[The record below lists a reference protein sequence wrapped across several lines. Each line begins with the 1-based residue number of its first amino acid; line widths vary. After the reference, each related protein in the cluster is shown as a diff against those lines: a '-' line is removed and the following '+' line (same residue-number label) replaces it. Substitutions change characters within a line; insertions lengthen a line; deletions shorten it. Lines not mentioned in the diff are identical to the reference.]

1 MTRAWRRRMRRGVMW
16 SVVLVLLGGMTIGID
31 GSGPDIPRVRST
43 TPAIA
48 SLLAEA
54 ESRSATFRDLLRTIE
69 ATDGIVYV
77 EPGVCRHGVRACLSL
92 SVVRTGGY
100 RFLRILV
107 AGAEDIVELMA
118 TIGHE
123 LRHAIELL
131 SEPAVKTTTAAYNY
145 YLREAP
151 TARDAF
157 ETAAAI
163 NTGIVVANELARS
176 HR

>member
-1 MTRAWRRRMRRGVMW
+1 MTRVWRRRMRRGVMW

-31 GSGPDIPRVRST
+31 GSAPDFPRVRST

-92 SVVRTGGY
+92 SVVRSGGY

-107 AGAEDIVELMA
+107 DGAQDVLQLMA

-157 ETAAAI
+157 ETVAAV
-163 NTGIVVANELARS
+163 NTGLVVANELARS

>member
-1 MTRAWRRRMRRGVMW
+1 MARVWRRRMRRGVMW
-16 SVVLVLLGGMTIGID
+16 SVVLVLLGGMTIGVES
-31 GSGPDIPRVRST
+31 SGPAFPRVRST

-54 ESRSATFRDLLRTIE
+54 ESRSATFRDLVRTIE
-69 ATDGIVYV
+69 ATDGIVYI

-92 SVVRTGGY
+92 SVVPRGGY

-107 AGAEDIVELMA
+107 DSAQEIVELMA

-131 SEPAVKTTTAAYNY
+131 TEPAITTTAAAYNY
-145 YLREAP
+145 YVREAP
-151 TARDAF
+151 TARDVF
-157 ETAAAI
+157 ETTAAI
-163 NTGIVVANELARS
+163 QTGITVANELARS

>member
-1 MTRAWRRRMRRGVMW
+1 M
-16 SVVLVLLGGMTIGID
+16 LVLLGGMTIGVD
-31 GSGPDIPRVRST
+31 CSGPDSPRVRST

-54 ESRSATFRDLLRTIE
+54 ESRSATFRELVRTIE
-69 ATDGIVYV
+69 GTDGIVYV
-77 EPGVCRHGVRACLSL
+77 EPGECRHSVRACLSL
-92 SVVRTGGY
+92 SVVHTGGY

-107 AGAEDIVELMA
+107 DSAQEIVQLMA

-131 SEPAVKTTTAAYNY
+131 SEPAVTTTAAAYNY

-151 TARDAF
+151 TARDVF
-157 ETAAAI
+157 ETMAAVQ
-163 NTGIVVANELARS
+163 TGLTVANELARS

>member
-1 MTRAWRRRMRRGVMW
+1 MLRAWRRRMRRGVMW
-16 SVVLVLLGGMTIGID
+16 SVVLVLFGGMTIGIE
-31 GSGPDIPRVRST
+31 GSGPDFPQVRST

-54 ESRSATFRDLLRTIE
+54 ESRSATFRDLVRTIE

-77 EPGVCRHGVRACLSL
+77 EPGECRHGVRACLSL
-92 SVVRTGGY
+92 SVVRSGGY

-107 AGAEDIVELMA
+107 DSAQEIVQLMA

-131 SEPAVKTTTAAYNY
+131 SEPAIKTTVAAYNY

-151 TARDAF
+151 TARGVF
-157 ETAAAI
+157 ETTAAI
-163 NTGIVVANELARS
+163 QTGITVANELSRS

>member
-1 MTRAWRRRMRRGVMW
+1 MARSWRRRMRRGVMW
-16 SVVLVLLGGMTIGID
+16 SVVLVLLSGMTIGIE
-31 GSGPDIPRVRST
+31 GSGPGFPRVRST

-54 ESRSATFRDLLRTIE
+54 ESRSATFRDLIRTIE

-92 SVVRTGGY
+92 SVVPTGGY

-107 AGAEDIVELMA
+107 DGAQEIVQLMA

-151 TARDAF
+151 TARDVF
-157 ETAAAI
+157 ETTAAI
-163 NTGIVVANELARS
+163 QTGITVGNELARS
-176 HR
+176 RR